1 VKGAPANAAF
11 APVKGSQAKILQGGA
26 PPAAEGTTCVGASG
40 SPCSKT
46 MRTSLPWAALCDGGP
61 CGEATS
67 MVDVEVNVNVGGS
80 RRRDDGAQSSSSSD
94 SGDP

>member
-1 VKGAPANAAF
+1 
-11 APVKGSQAKILQGGA
+11 
-26 PPAAEGTTCVGASG
+26 
-40 SPCSKT
+40 